1 MDKGKVI
8 VIDDSPTVRK
18 LAELILTEAGY
29 KVFTAENGEEGL
41 KLAEETLPSVILVDF
56 IMPRMNGYQFCKMA
70 RCNPF
75 LKDVPIILITAKGED
90 VGEKFTAKFGVVD
103 YFIKPFQPEELL
115 AKVNFLVK
123 DHETRKASAV
133 TEESAPKEEK
143 SKKIKKETKVEEDF
157 NHTLNTGEA
166 LDRVLKRYFYKE
178 FPFLLQKTVSDILKQ
193 TGVIKTQNIVLSGD
207 IASFSFF
214 DILQF
219 IDTTKPTGKLSVYSP
234 LMSSE
239 IYFDRGTIY
248 FATTSRQG
256 TNLLSG
262 DIVEKRLN
270 VSKENFNKAVQTSK
284 DTGVPILRAFVKENL
299 LSENQIMDILN
310 DKIFDS
316 VYSTMEL
323 ENGNFF
329 FEKMP
334 IPENLSD
341 IPIRIKASQ
350 LILEGARRVDERR
363 FAAKMFED
371 NNLVFIRLMTD
382 VAVEDINLDKDE
394 LEIFSLVDGK
404 RTIGDIIKKSSV
416 EEHEAK
422 RVLYTLTKVGILKK
436 K

>member
-1 MDKGKVI
+1 M
-8 VIDDSPTVRK
+8 RK
-18 LAELILTEAGY
+18 LAELVLTEAGY

-41 KLAEETLPSVILVDF
+41 KLAEENLPSVILVDF

-115 AKVNFLVK
+115 AKVNFLAK
-123 DHETRKASAV
+123 DHETRKASIAAG
-133 TEESAPKEEK
+133 EEASKEEK
-143 SKKIKKETKVEEDF
+143 TTKPKKESQLRAEEDF
-157 NHTLNTGEA
+157 NLTVNTGEA
-166 LDRVLKRYFYKE
+166 LDRVLKRYFHKE

-193 TGVIKTQNIVLSGD
+193 TGVIRTDNIVLSGD
-207 IASFSFF
+207 ISSFSFF

-219 IDTTKPTGKLSVYSP
+219 IDTTKPTGKLSAYSP
-234 LMSSE
+234 VMSSE
-239 IYFDRGTIY
+239 IYFDRGAIY
-248 FATTSRQG
+248 YATTSRQG
-256 TNLLSG
+256 ISLLSG

-270 VSKENFNKAVQTSK
+270 VSRDAFNKAVHTSK
-284 DTGVPILRAFVKENL
+284 ETGVPILRAFVKENI
-299 LSENQIMDILN
+299 LSEDQVMNILS

-382 VAVEDINLDKDE
+382 VAVEDINLDKNE
-394 LEIFSLVDGK
+394 LEIFSLIDGK

-422 RVLYTLTKVGILKK
+422 RILYTLTKVGILKK